1 MSVSP
6 GLHQNNMWRKWRGSL
21 SLLTW
26 IILQAISGLR
36 HKTAC
41 YNFPLIVDPPCAST
55 EMLLPTMF
63 TLGVSSDVTC
73 HSEISGESLRYK
85 GVDEIRRCCQQRE
98 NDTVRDY
105 CLPAMKNQ
113 LPGHYFPDFVSTC
126 TASTKCQL
134 STSESRLLNTDGADY
149 VTFTFECV
157 HKDTVLHIQRNSTQ
171 TGQEVYLYN
180 DQHDGLARAYCLAYS
195 HECNSH
201 VIIQLAATR
210 VVSAACIVDF
220 TDGDVST
227 KVDCKNT
234 SASRNCSSAMFESK
248 LNYVNMSIFM
258 TVDPGGKEKEFLWL
272 RAKADTGENVTV
284 VCGANIPADV
294 SLNCPTSASTTTTST
309 TSTTTTAAATATATA
324 TTQTVT
330 SNNASSNHAQV
341 AVTSSPGKPQ
351 AQLITT
357 SAGTTMHSNASTTL
371 SLSSVNGFSS
381 NITPRHPD
389 PNSPTTLPQQSGVT
403 ETTSEATPPMDNDT
417 STPAATET
425 LPSTPSKEVVI
436 IGCSVGGVIMIAII
450 VTITVCVRR
459 KKSSENT
466 NPKRLLMEENHED
479 RNEPNG
485 TRNSVSDGNVP
496 NPIYE
501 GTDDYKL
508 GQLDRKTSDD
518 VKDGYEPE
526 LESPYAYG
534 FTRSRPA
541 PSGLSLGKN
550 FWVTQGHL
558 EYYNDT
564 VVNTEASGG
573 HSEEKRDDR
582 VSDLYAKVNKA
593 RGTDQVTDV
602 YTQVD
607 KPRKPARGTSGQYS
621 AGENPGQDEDI
632 DAMYAKVQKK

>member
-341 AVTSSPGKPQ
+341 AVTSSP
-351 AQLITT
+351 
-357 SAGTTMHSNASTTL
+357 
-371 SLSSVNGFSS
+371 
-381 NITPRHPD
+381 
-389 PNSPTTLPQQSGVT
+389 
-403 ETTSEATPPMDNDT
+403 EATPPMDNDT